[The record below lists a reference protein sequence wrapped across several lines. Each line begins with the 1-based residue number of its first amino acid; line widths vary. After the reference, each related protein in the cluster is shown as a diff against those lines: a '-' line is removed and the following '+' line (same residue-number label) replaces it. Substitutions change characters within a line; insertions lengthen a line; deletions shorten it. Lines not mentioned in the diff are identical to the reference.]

1 MPDNLTGLER
11 PMSNGCD
18 SAFGAAYV
26 VLASW

>member
-1 MPDNLTGLER
+1 MPDNLSELEVLL
-11 PMSNGCD
+11 SNGCD